1 MGIYIFDVT
10 TLQFYLG
17 NIIEDIQN
25 SQTQSQ
31 NCIEGNYIKINDWFI
46 YFMPG

>member
-1 MGIYIFDVT
+1 MGNCIFDDT

-31 NCIEGNYIKINDWFI
+31 NCIEGNYMKINVCFI